1 VARAKRTDRAEAR
14 RRTRAALAEEVSEP
28 SEASTVG
35 GPDDR
40 ASRSAPAPSGTAGKT
55 PGNKASGPSGRPSLL
70 TALRSSYH
78 PANVREDLRYLP
90 KLLIH
95 PAVWGPI
102 LATAAVAGLYLVTG
116 GRDVISSFLVP
127 FFVWPPPQIGVM
139 FITGFFAP
147 RASYMAGFIVGV
159 ASSLIVALLVALGPA
174 TAANFQGSSVPTASA
189 GPSVAA
195 SAAASTAPS
204 GAPDVSAS
212 PSTSA
217 GASAAPNGSP
227 APGSS
232 APPAA
237 TTPITP
243 VQVLIAGLGVAP
255 FSGVFLASLAAW
267 YRRFLQASSPRRAA
281 SVGGKRPNNRQSN
294 TSRRR

>member
-14 RRTRAALAEEVSEP
+14 RRNRAASAEEVTEP
-28 SEASTVG
+28 GDPSAEPATDA
-35 GPDDR
+35 P
-40 ASRSAPAPSGTAGKT
+40 ASRPTARPNPNGASGKPAGSKAPAPT
-55 PGNKASGPSGRPSLL
+55 GRPGLL
-70 TALRSSYH
+70 SALRTSYH
-78 PANVREDLRYLP
+78 PANIREDLRYLP
-90 KLLIH
+90 KLVLH
-95 PAVWGPI
+95 RSVWAPI

-116 GRDVISSFLVP
+116 GRDVISGLLIP

-159 ASSLIVALLVALGPA
+159 ASSVIVALLVALAPA
-174 TAANFQGSSVPTASA
+174 TASNFQGSTVPNASI
-189 GPSVAA
+189 GPSAA
-195 SAAASTAPS
+195 SSLVVSAPPSTAE
-204 GAPDVSAS
+204 
-212 PSTSA
+212 
-217 GASAAPNGSP
+217 GASAAPSASP

-232 APPAA
+232 AAPVAR
-237 TTPITP
+237 TPITP
-243 VQVLIAGLGVAP
+243 GQALVAGLGVAP

>member
-14 RRTRAALAEEVSEP
+14 RRNRAALAEEVSEP
-28 SEASTVG
+28 SEASTAG
-35 GPDDR
+35 AADDR
-40 ASRSAPAPSGTAGKT
+40 ASGSAPRPSATAAKS
-55 PGNKASGPSGRPSLL
+55 PGNKAPSPSGRPSLL

-90 KLLIH
+90 KLVIH
-95 PAVWGPI
+95 PSVWGPI
-102 LATAAVAGLYLVTG
+102 LATAAIAGLYLVTG
-116 GRDVISSFLVP
+116 GRDVISSFLIP

-159 ASSLIVALLVALGPA
+159 ASSVIVALLVALGPA
-174 TAANFQGSSVPTASA
+174 TASNFQGSAAPTASPNA
-189 GPSVAA
+189 P
-195 SAAASTAPS
+195 AAASPAASLT
-204 GAPDVSAS
+204 PDRSSAVS
-212 PSTSA
+212 
-217 GASAAPNGSP
+217 SAAP

-232 APPAA
+232 APPVA
-237 TTPITP
+237 TNPITP

-294 TSRRR
+294 ASRRR